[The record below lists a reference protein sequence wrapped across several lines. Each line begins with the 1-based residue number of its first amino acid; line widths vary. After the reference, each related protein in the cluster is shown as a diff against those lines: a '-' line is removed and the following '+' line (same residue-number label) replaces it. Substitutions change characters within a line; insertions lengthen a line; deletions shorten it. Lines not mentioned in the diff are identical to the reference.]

1 MAVTSEDIL
10 GWLKSN
16 PTATDA
22 DIAKAMEIAGVSP
35 AQMAKAVGVS
45 EGEVVARVAATVPEG
60 QSIQLGDTWV
70 TPQYQIIG
78 YGEDRQVGGLE
89 NVYTS
94 KVGDNGKAGTT
105 YNQYAPTGEF
115 QRIGVNQE
123 VNPIKD
129 FMDFA
134 LTAGTLFGVPA
145 GIGNALGLGSAAG
158 QAVGQGLLTTG
169 TKLGGGE
176 SLGDAL
182 KAGLIGGGLVYGGSQ
197 LGDLINKSTYD
208 SIAAADTAAGL
219 TPKFGTSYDEFM
231 ANIMDN
237 PEAQQALQDI
247 INGKTSVASTV
258 TPDAEAVNVVGAK
271 PTTVNLGDVFATT
284 PTLTVT
290 GSATKPTTQQD
301 VINAINTTLG
311 GGTATTPEVKITGE
325 RPKVTTIGDTLAAIT
340 TLPITPTPPTPPT
353 PPTNNTTLTTSDI
366 IKLVSVVPALVAI
379 NKATTPS
386 TPSTPTYPVVDVPAE
401 WGNPPASK
409 VAAYSPLTPINF
421 GTRNLLKGTQWE
433 KFLDPNYGKVPE
445 PMQYSQPSNLSYND
459 LMGILGSKQGMPSA
473 SSLSINDIISGI
485 QNQYGQASS
494 STMG

>member
-10 GWLKSN
+10 GWLKAN

-45 EGEVVARVAATVPEG
+45 EGEVAARVAATIPQGLSVT
-60 QSIQLGDTWV
+60 LGDTV
-70 TPQYQIIG
+70 IVPQYRTTG
-78 YGEDRQVGGLE
+78 SGMDEQVGPLE
-89 NVYTS
+89 TFYVS
-94 KVGDNGKAGTT
+94 KSNGDINYKAPVGSEYKQYGADGT
-105 YNQYAPTGEF
+105 F
-115 QRIGVNQE
+115 QRTGVIQE

-145 GIGNALGLGSAAG
+145 GIGNALGLTGAVS

-208 SIAAADTAAGL
+208 SITAADTAAGL
-219 TPKFGTSYDEFM
+219 TPKFGATYDEFM
-231 ANIMDN
+231 ANIMDS

-247 INGKTSVASTV
+247 INGKTSVASAV
-258 TPDAEAVNVVGAK
+258 TPDAEAVNVVGAR
-271 PTTVNLGDVFATT
+271 PSSVNIGDVFATI

-290 GSATKPTTQQD
+290 GSTTKPTTQQD
-301 VINAINTTLG
+301 VINALT
-311 GGTATTPEVKITGE
+311 TTPELKITGE

-340 TLPITPTPPTPPT
+340 TLPSTLTTTPTTTTTTTPDKT
-353 PPTNNTTLTTSDI
+353 KDTTLTTSDI
-366 IKLVSVVPALVAI
+366 IKLVSIVPAIAAV
-379 NKATTPS
+379 NKAVTPS
-386 TPSTPTYPVVDVPAE
+386 TSTPTYPVVEVPTE

-409 VAAYSPLTPINF
+409 VATYTPLTPIDF

-433 KFLDPNYGKVPE
+433 KFLDPNYGKVPA
-445 PMQYSQPSNLSYND
+445 PVQYSQPSNLSYND

-485 QNQYGQASS
+485 QNQYGQAPS

>member
-78 YGEDRQVGGLE
+78 SGEDRQVGGIE

-145 GIGNALGLGSAAG
+145 GIGNALGLSGAAG

-301 VINAINTTLG
+301 VINALTT
-311 GGTATTPEVKITGE
+311 APEVKITGE

-340 TLPITPTPPTPPT
+340 TLPSTLTTTPTTTTTTTTPTKET
-353 PPTNNTTLTTSDI
+353 PLTTSDI
-366 IKLVSVVPALVAI
+366 IKLVSIVPAIAAV
-379 NKATTPS
+379 NKAVTPS
-386 TPSTPTYPVVDVPAE
+386 TPSTPTYPVVDIPTE
-401 WGNPPASK
+401 WGNPPAPK

-485 QNQYGQASS
+485 QNQYGQAPS

>member
-10 GWLKSN
+10 GWLKAN

-45 EGEVVARVAATVPEG
+45 EGEVAARVAATIPQGSSVT
-60 QSIQLGDTWV
+60 LGDTV
-70 TPQYQIIG
+70 IVPQYRTTG
-78 YGEDRQVGGLE
+78 SGMDEQVGPLE
-89 NVYTS
+89 TFYVS
-94 KVGDNGKAGTT
+94 KSNGDINYKAPVGSEYKQYGADGT
-105 YNQYAPTGEF
+105 F
-115 QRIGVNQE
+115 QRTGVIQE
-123 VNPIKD
+123 VNPTKD

-145 GIGNALGLGSAAG
+145 GIGNALGLTGAVG

-182 KAGLIGGGLVYGGSQ
+182 KAGLIGGGLVYGGNQ

-208 SIAAADTAAGL
+208 SITAADTAAGL
-219 TPKFGTSYDEFM
+219 TPKFGTTYDEFM
-231 ANIMDN
+231 ANIMDS

-247 INGKTSVASTV
+247 INGKTSVASAV
-258 TPDAEAVNVVGAK
+258 TPDAEAVNVVGAR
-271 PTTVNLGDVFATT
+271 PSSVNIGDVFATT

-290 GSATKPTTQQD
+290 GSTTKPTTQQD
-301 VINAINTTLG
+301 IINALT
-311 GGTATTPEVKITGE
+311 TTPELKITGE

-340 TLPITPTPPTPPT
+340 TLPSTLTTTPTTTTTTTPDKT
-353 PPTNNTTLTTSDI
+353 KDTTLTTSDI
-366 IKLVSVVPALVAI
+366 IKLVSIVPAIAAV
-379 NKATTPS
+379 NKAVTPS
-386 TPSTPTYPVVDVPAE
+386 TSTPTYPVVDIPTE
-401 WGNPPASK
+401 WGNPPAPK

-433 KFLDPNYGKVPE
+433 KFLDPNYGKVTAPV
-445 PMQYSQPSNLSYND
+445 QYSQPSNLSYND

-485 QNQYGQASS
+485 QNQYGQTPS